1 MIVAILSPQGGT
13 GLQVSHITINK
24 MEYKMIDKSRK
35 TRRVSMR
42 LRNGDPSKRAGSNS
56 LTLTVRS
63 EDWRLK
69 DQCVCMTVRDA
80 QTLQRFLNDSLDS
93 D

>member
-1 MIVAILSPQGGT
+1 MIVVILSPQGGT
-13 GLQVSHITINK
+13 GLKVSRFTIK
-24 MEYKMIDKSRK
+24 QMEYKMIDKSRK

-56 LTLTVRS
+56 LTVTVRS
-63 EDWRLK
+63 EDWRLN
-69 DQCVCMTVRDA
+69 DQSVCMTVRDA
-80 QTLQRFLNDSLDS
+80 QTLQRFLNESLDS